1 MVSMPQGLISA
12 PRLKPAIRLAQAVSE
27 YEADLTRDQKETFNR
42 YRSRACEKPPSI
54 QDVMQLTA
62 DIDERLSNKIR
73 GRCLGTRTTSFLQSV
88 QQFVSLGDIIVGG
101 TQNLVASG
109 VWALVRTSLAVCTP
123 RLLTEIC
130 ILYHKRKEIAHITRS
145 WYLTSRHILRRYP
158 IFL

>member
-1 MVSMPQGLISA
+1 MPQGLISA

-27 YEADLTRDQKETFNR
+27 YEADLTRDQKEAFNR
-42 YRSRACEKPPSI
+42 YRSHAREKPPSI

-73 GRCLGTRTTSFLQSV
+73 GRCLGTRTSSFLQSV

-109 VWALVRTSLAVCTP
+109 VWALVRTSLTVCTS
-123 RLLTEIC
+123 RLITEIC
-130 ILYHKRKEIAHITRS
+130 VHYHKWKTIAYMFCS
-145 WYLTSRHILRRYP
+145 WYSISRHILRRYP
-158 IFL
+158 IFS